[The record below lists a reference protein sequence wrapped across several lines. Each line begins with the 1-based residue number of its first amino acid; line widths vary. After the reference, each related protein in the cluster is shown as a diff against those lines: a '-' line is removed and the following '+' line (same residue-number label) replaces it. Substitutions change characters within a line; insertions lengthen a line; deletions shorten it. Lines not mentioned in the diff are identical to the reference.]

1 MRIVSLLRGF
11 QRLCKSHTRFSRLT
25 LAALV
30 VSVLHLATLPAVHAE
45 DAKTPKFVSGVLDFP
60 LSNYYLTPRGIIVED
75 AGLIAQPS
83 LFLSFNLY
91 ESDGPLTNVTATL
104 GIWNSVHT
112 KKSPGPNTKETVPNW
127 NEVDFVW
134 GLGFTLLKDWT
145 FGITYQYWIS
155 PVDAFDAASILEMT
169 FGYTDHFLEDV
180 IPSGKFSLNPYMKI
194 FIELVN
200 KATAA
205 TEESFN
211 FELGFIPKYV
221 LDGYPLTIEL
231 PTFVTLPGK
240 DFYSEN
246 SLPGLVSTGLKVTA
260 PLTFVPERY
269 GNWKLYAGFLYY
281 HFFND
286 GIVAG
291 NLLQRPASDTRDP
304 VQVVGGLSISF

>member
-1 MRIVSLLRGF
+1 MRIVSFLHGLW
-11 QRLCKSHTRFSRLT
+11 RLCSPIVCSSRFT

-30 VSVLHLATLPAVHAE
+30 VSVLLLSTLPAAHAE

-75 AGLIAQPS
+75 EGLIAQPS

-91 ESDGPLTNVTATL
+91 ESDGPLSNVTATL

-112 KKSPGPNTKETVPNW
+112 KKTPSPNTKETVPNW

-155 PVDAFDAASILEMT
+155 PVDAFDATSILEMT
-169 FGYTDHFLEDV
+169 FAYTDHFLEDV

-221 LDGYPLTIEL
+221 LDSYPLSIEL
-231 PTFVTLPGK
+231 PTFVTFPGS
-240 DFYSEN
+240 DFYSE
-246 SLPGLVSTGLKVTA
+246 SSVPGLVSTGLKVTA

-269 GNWKLYAGFLYY
+269 GTWKLYAGFLYY

-286 GIVAG
+286 GIVEG
-291 NLLQRPASDTRDP
+291 NLLQRPASDNRDP
-304 VQVVGGLSISF
+304 VQFIGGFSLSF